1 MMKTTEENRIETL
14 FF

>member
-1 MMKTTEENRIETL
+1 MKTTEENRIETL